1 MPHGPWMRIA
11 IAAAGLAAL
20 CITMRPAIAREP
32 EKGSDTGQPP
42 VARSY
47 GQYLVE
53 RTRTR
58 HPELIGLDLHAT
70 PPNAP
75 RSVVIA
81 SLDRDRVGRESDV
94 RALEVVKT
102 SKPAVAVDGQ
112 TGQRIEVD
120 VPLQDKSGNIIGAM
134 QAVYAYAKGEDEARF
149 LTQAEALRGEMQRQI
164 PTVAKLVQPVRPTE
178 GLDIGGTQSLPTTKE
193 IVSGKALAENEQE
206 GYAEAVKHVA
216 GVAPANSK
224 GSANDSIYIRGI
236 KLNLFS
242 NYRINGG
249 LPVAGVITMPNE
261 DKTRLETL
269 KGANA
274 LQFGVASPAG
284 IINMITKRAGENDVT
299 SVSGAASSFG
309 QFGGTFDVG
318 RRYGDEGQFGMR
330 INGSATALENGV
342 RGLGGDGEFASAGL
356 DYRVDRLTLQGDFE
370 YYRKHVPEQ
379 AGISLLDPVNGRV
392 PITPVPDPRNL
403 LSGPWAIYTPETTNA
418 QLRADYLVADNF
430 KVVAEG
436 GRSYSDRSRF
446 TTRIGGY
453 DINTGAGGAVRV
465 STVSQNY
472 RNTFGMLETQSAF
485 ATWMLKHELTLGGSV
500 TDRRAETPQ
509 NRKEFILPQTQNI
522 FDPIA
527 LAPPVFKGSPTPLP
541 LQISRDGG
549 VYVYDTI
556 SFNPRAPRLLLGMR
570 YTEDY
575 ENNGKAY
582 DPVSCI
588 KCGPNTSWIALP
600 SFGALW
606 DVIPGLT
613 IFGSYMEGLEAG
625 GTAPANAYNANEILP
640 AQVSTQKE
648 VGVRT
653 SYFRGLTASVS
664 LFEIDK
670 ANAVTDPNPN
680 AYCGGNPM
688 CYVNS
693 GQINYK
699 GVEATVNAELTRL
712 FTLDIGWQW
721 LRAIQNSPDPKFNGL
736 APENT
741 PRFIGNV
748 RFAFR
753 LPWVSGL
760 TLNAGA
766 SGVTSRYV
774 NFQQQGS
781 IPGYVLYSAG
791 ASWVISDRALNL
803 RRLTF
808 LLNVDNLTNLRYWNS
823 VQTGTY
829 GIGMDRTIKMTMK
842 MDY

>member
-1 MPHGPWMRIA
+1 MPHGPSMRTA
-11 IAAAGLAAL
+11 VAAAALAAL
-20 CITMRPAIAREP
+20 CATRSAIAREP
-32 EKGSDTGQPP
+32 EKQPA
-42 VARSY
+42 ARSY

-53 RTRTR
+53 QTVTY
-58 HPELIGLDLHAT
+58 HPEVIGLDLHAT

-75 RSVVIA
+75 CCVVIA
-81 SLDRDRVGRESDV
+81 STNRDRVGRESDV

-102 SKPAVAVDGQ
+102 SKPAVAVDAQ
-112 TGQRIEVD
+112 TGRRIEVD
-120 VPLQDKSGNIIGAM
+120 VPLQDQSGNTIGAM
-134 QAVYAYAKGEDEARF
+134 QAVYAYAQGEDEARF
-149 LTQAEALRGEMQRQI
+149 LSQAQALSGEMQRQI
-164 PTVAKLVQPVRPTE
+164 PTVAKLVQPMRPT
-178 GLDIGGTQSLPTTKE
+178 GGVDIGGTQSLPTTKE
-193 IVSGKALAENEQE
+193 IVSGRALAENEQE

-224 GSANDSIYIRGI
+224 GSPNDSIYIRGI

-274 LQFGVASPAG
+274 LQYGVASPAG

-299 SVSGAASSFG
+299 SASAAATSFG
-309 QFGGTFDVG
+309 QFGGTLDVG
-318 RRYGDEGQFGMR
+318 RRFGDDRELGVR
-330 INGSATALENGV
+330 INASATSLENGV
-342 RGLGGDGEFASAGL
+342 RGLGGDGEFASAGV
-356 DYRVDRLTLQGDFE
+356 DYRYDRLTVQGDFE

-379 AGISLLDPVNGRV
+379 AGISLLDPVNGVV

-403 LSGPWAIYTPETTNA
+403 LSGQWAIYTPETTNA
-418 QLRADYLVADNF
+418 QMRADYLLDENL
-430 KVVAEG
+430 KVVGEV

-453 DINTGAGGAVRV
+453 NIDTGAGGVVRV
-465 STVSQNY
+465 STVTQNY
-472 RNTFGMLETQSAF
+472 RNTFGMLELQSAF
-485 ATWMLKHELTLGGSV
+485 STWALAHELTFGGSV
-500 TDRRAETPQ
+500 TDRRAETPL
-509 NRKEFILPQTQNI
+509 NRKEFILPQQQNI
-522 FDPIA
+522 YDPVV
-527 LAPPVFKGSPTPLP
+527 LDPPVFKGSPTALP

-556 SFNPRAPRLLLGMR
+556 SFHPRAPRLMFGLR

-582 DPVSCI
+582 DPVTCI

-606 DVIPGLT
+606 EVIPGLT
-613 IFGSYMEGLEAG
+613 LFGSYMEGLEAG
-625 GTAPANAYNANEILP
+625 GTAPANAFNANEILP
-640 AQVSTQKE
+640 AQVSKQKE
-648 VGVRT
+648 VGFRT
-653 SYFRGLTASVS
+653 SYFRGINASVS

-680 AYCGGNPM
+680 AYCGGNPA

-699 GVEATVNAELTRL
+699 GLEATVNAQLTRL
-712 FTLDIGWQW
+712 FTVDVGWQW
-721 LRAIQNSPDPKFNGL
+721 LRAVQNSPDPKFNGL

-741 PRFIGNV
+741 PRSIGNV
-748 RFAFR
+748 RLGFR
-753 LPWVSGL
+753 VPGVSGL
-760 TLNAGA
+760 TLSAGA

-774 NFQQQGS
+774 NFQQQGT

-791 ASWVISDRALNL
+791 ASWVIADRMLNV

-808 LLNVDNLTNLRYWNS
+808 LLNVDNLANLRYWNS

-842 MDY
+842 MDI

>member
-1 MPHGPWMRIA
+1 MRTA
-11 IAAAGLAAL
+11 IAAAALSAL
-20 CITMRPAIAREP
+20 CAAQSAIARAAENR
-32 EKGSDTGQPP
+32 PP
-42 VARSY
+42 ARSY

-53 RTRTR
+53 QTVTH
-58 HPELIGLDLHAT
+58 HPEVIGLDLHAT
-70 PPNAP
+70 PPNAQCC
-75 RSVVIA
+75 VVIA
-81 SLDRDRVGRESDV
+81 STNRDRVGRESDL

-102 SKPAVAVDGQ
+102 SKPAVAVDAE
-112 TGQRIEVD
+112 TGHRIEVA
-120 VPLQDKSGNIIGAM
+120 VPLQDKSGNTIGAM
-134 QAVYAYAKGEDEARF
+134 QAFYAYAQGDDQARF
-149 LTQAEALRGEMQRQI
+149 LSQAEALSGEMQRQI
-164 PTVAKLVQPVRPTE
+164 PTGAKLVQPMRPTE
-178 GLDIGGTQSLPTTKE
+178 NVDIGGTQSLPTTKE
-193 IVSGKALAENEQE
+193 IVSGRALAENEQE

-261 DKTRLETL
+261 DKARLETL

-299 SVSGAASSFG
+299 SVSAAASSFG
-309 QFGGTFDVG
+309 QYGGAFDVG
-318 RRYGDEGQFGMR
+318 RRYGDEGQLGVR
-330 INGSATALENGV
+330 INASATQLDNGV
-342 RGLGGDGEFASAGL
+342 HSLGGDGEFASAGV
-356 DYRVDRLTLQGDFE
+356 DYRFDRLTLQGDFE

-379 AGISLLDPVNGRV
+379 AGISLLDPVNGVV

-403 LSGPWAIYTPETTNA
+403 LSGTWAIYTPETINA
-418 QLRADYLVADNF
+418 QVRGDYLLADNV
-430 KVVAEG
+430 KVVG
-436 GRSYSDRSRF
+436 DVGRSYSDRSRF

-453 DINTGAGGAVRV
+453 DINTGAGGVVRV

-472 RNTFGMLETQSAF
+472 RNTFGMLELQSAF
-485 ATWMLKHELTLGGSV
+485 STWALAHELTFGGSV

-509 NRKEFILPQTQNI
+509 NRKEFILPQQQNI
-522 FDPIA
+522 YDPIV
-527 LAPPVFKGSPTPLP
+527 LDPPVFKGSPTALP

-549 VYVYDTI
+549 VYVYDTV
-556 SFNPRAPRLLLGMR
+556 SVHPRAPRLLLGLR
-570 YTEDY
+570 YTQDY

-582 DPVSCI
+582 DPVTCI
-588 KCGPNTSWIALP
+588 KCGPNTSWITLP

-606 DVIPGLT
+606 DVLPGLT
-613 IFGSYMEGLEAG
+613 LFGSYMEGLEAG

-653 SYFRGLTASVS
+653 SYFRGINASMS

-680 AYCGGNPM
+680 PYCGGNPA

-699 GVEATVNAELTRL
+699 GLELTVNAQLTRL
-712 FTLDIGWQW
+712 FTLDAGWQW
-721 LRAIQNSPDPKFNGL
+721 LRAVQNSPDPKFNGL

-741 PRFIGNV
+741 PRAIGNV
-748 RFAFR
+748 RLGFR
-753 LPWVSGL
+753 VPWVSGL

-781 IPGYVLYSAG
+781 IPGYMLYSAG
-791 ASWVISDRALNL
+791 ASWVATGGVLTV
-803 RRLTF
+803 RRITF

-829 GIGMDRTIKMTMK
+829 GIGMDRSIKMTMK
-842 MDY
+842 VDI

>member
-1 MPHGPWMRIA
+1 MSPGPWMRTV

-20 CITMRPAIAREP
+20 GVTRSAVAREA
-32 EKGSDTGQPP
+32 ENDSGSGEPA
-42 VARSY
+42 ARSY
-47 GQYLVE
+47 GQFLVD
-53 RTRTR
+53 RTLKN
-58 HPELIGLDLHAT
+58 HPELIGLDLYAT

-75 RSVVIA
+75 HCLVIA
-81 SLDRDRVGRESDV
+81 SASRDHVGRESDLC
-94 RALEVVKT
+94 ALDVVKT
-102 SKPAVAVDGQ
+102 NKPAVPDDVQ

-120 VPLQDKSGNIIGAM
+120 VPLQDKSGTAIGAM
-134 QAVYAYAKGEDEARF
+134 QAVYACAKGEDEARF
-149 LTQAEALRGEMQRQI
+149 LSQAEALRGEMQRQI
-164 PTVAKLVQPVRPTE
+164 PAVAKLVQPVTPTD
-178 GLDIGGTQSLPTTKE
+178 GRDIGGTQSLPTTKE
-193 IVSGKALAENEQE
+193 IVSGRTLAENEQE
-206 GYAEAVKHVA
+206 GYAEAVKNVA

-261 DKTRLETL
+261 DKARLETL

-299 SVSGAASSFG
+299 SVSAAATSFG
-309 QFGGTFDVG
+309 QYGAAADVG
-318 RRYGDEGQFGMR
+318 RRFGDERQLGVR
-330 INGSATALENGV
+330 LNGSATQLENGV
-342 RGLGGDGEFASAGL
+342 HSLGGDGEFASAGL

-379 AGISLLDPVNGRV
+379 AGVSLLDPVNGV
-392 PITPVPDPRNL
+392 IPVTPVPDPRNL

-418 QLRADYLVADNF
+418 QVRADYLVADNL
-430 KVVAEG
+430 KVVVET

-465 STVSQNY
+465 STVTQNY
-472 RNTFGMLETQSAF
+472 RNTFGMLELQSAF
-485 ATWMLKHELTLGGSV
+485 STWMLAHQLTFGGSV
-500 TDRRAETPQ
+500 TDRRAETPE
-509 NRKEFILPQTQNI
+509 NRKEFILPQKQNI
-522 FDPIA
+522 YDPIA
-527 LAPPVFKGSPTPLP
+527 LAPPVFPGAPTALP

-549 VYVYDTI
+549 FYAYDTI
-556 SFNPRAPRLLLGMR
+556 SFHPHAPRLLLGLR
-570 YTEDY
+570 YTQDY

-582 DPVSCI
+582 DPVSCP
-588 KCGPNTSWIALP
+588 KCGPTTSWITLP

-613 IFGSYMEGLEAG
+613 LFGSYMKGLEAG
-625 GTAPANAYNANEILP
+625 ATAPANAFNANEILP

-648 VGVRT
+648 LGVRA
-653 SYFRGLTASVS
+653 SYAGTTVSISV
-664 LFEIDK
+664 FEIDK
-670 ANAVTDPNPN
+670 ANPVTDPNPN
-680 AYCGGNPM
+680 DYCGGNPM
-688 CYVNS
+688 CFVNS
-693 GQINYK
+693 GQINYR
-699 GVEATVNAELTRL
+699 GLEATVNAQLTRL
-712 FTLDIGWQW
+712 FTVDAGGQW
-721 LRAIQNSPDPKFNGL
+721 LRAIQNSPDPKFDGL

-748 RFAFR
+748 RLGFR
-753 LPWVSGL
+753 VPWASGL
-760 TLNAGA
+760 TLSAGA
-766 SGVTSRYV
+766 SGVTSRFV
-774 NFQQQGS
+774 NFLQQGS
-781 IPGYVLYSAG
+781 IPGYIIYSAG
-791 ASWVISDRALNL
+791 ASWVVRNRMLDV

-829 GIGMDRTIKMTMK
+829 GIGMDRVVKVTMK
-842 MDY
+842 IDV

>member
-1 MPHGPWMRIA
+1 MLHGPSMRTA
-11 IAAAGLAAL
+11 IAGTALAAL
-20 CITMRPAIAREP
+20 CATRSAIAREP
-32 EKGSDTGQPP
+32 EKHPA
-42 VARSY
+42 ARSY

-53 RTRTR
+53 RTVTH
-58 HPELIGLDLHAT
+58 HPEVIGLDLHAT
-70 PPNAP
+70 RPNAP
-75 RSVVIA
+75 CCVVIA
-81 SLDRDRVGRESDV
+81 STDRDRVGLESDV

-102 SKPAVAVDGQ
+102 SKPAVAVDVQ
-112 TGQRIEVD
+112 TGRRIEVD
-120 VPLQDKSGNIIGAM
+120 VPLQDQSGNTIGAM
-134 QAVYAYAKGEDEARF
+134 QAVYAYAQGEDQARF
-149 LTQAEALRGEMQRQI
+149 LSQAEALSSEMQRQI
-164 PTVAKLVQPVRPTE
+164 PTVAKLVQPMRPTE
-178 GLDIGGTQSLPTTKE
+178 GVDIGGTQSLPTTKE
-193 IVSGKALAENEQE
+193 IVSGRALAENEQE

-261 DKTRLETL
+261 DKARLETL

-274 LQFGVASPAG
+274 LQYGVASPAG
-284 IINMITKRAGENDVT
+284 IINMITKRAGENDVA
-299 SVSGAASSFG
+299 SVSGAVSSFG
-309 QFGGTFDVG
+309 QFGGLFDVG
-318 RRYGDEGQFGMR
+318 RRFGDDRELGVR
-330 INGSATALENGV
+330 VNASATSLENGV
-342 RGLGGDGEFASAGL
+342 HGLSGDGEFVSAGV
-356 DYRVDRLTLQGDFE
+356 DYRLDRLTVQGDFE

-379 AGISLLDPVNGRV
+379 AGVSLLDPVNGVV

-403 LSGPWAIYTPETTNA
+403 LSGQWALYTPETTNA
-418 QLRADYLVADNF
+418 QVRADYLLDDKL
-430 KVVAEG
+430 KVVGEV

-453 DINTGAGGAVRV
+453 DLDTGAGGVVRV
-465 STVSQNY
+465 STVTQNY
-472 RNTFGMLETQSAF
+472 RNTFGMLELQAAF
-485 ATWMLKHELTLGGSV
+485 PTWALAHELTFGGSV
-500 TDRRAETPQ
+500 TDRRAETPL
-509 NRKEFILPQTQNI
+509 NRKEFILPQKQNI
-522 FDPIA
+522 YDPIV
-527 LAPPVFKGSPTPLP
+527 LDPPVFKGSPTALP

-556 SFNPRAPRLLLGMR
+556 SFHPRAPRLLLGLR

-582 DPVSCI
+582 DPVTCI

-613 IFGSYMEGLEAG
+613 LFGSYMEGLEAG
-625 GTAPANAYNANEILP
+625 GTAPANAFNANEILP
-640 AQVSTQKE
+640 AQVSKQKE

-653 SYFRGLTASVS
+653 SYFRGINASVS

-680 AYCGGNPM
+680 AYCGGNPA

-699 GVEATVNAELTRL
+699 GLEATVNAQLTRL
-712 FTLDIGWQW
+712 FTVDVGWQW

-741 PRFIGNV
+741 PRSIGNV
-748 RFAFR
+748 RLGFR
-753 LPWVSGL
+753 VPWVSGL
-760 TLNAGA
+760 ALKSRMS
-766 SGVTSRYV
+766 SGLSSRETKTKSSRSLTSSV
-774 NFQQQGS
+774 A
-781 IPGYVLYSAG
+781 P
-791 ASWVISDRALNL
+791 
-803 RRLTF
+803 RLPA
-808 LLNVDNLTNLRYWNS
+808 
-823 VQTGTY
+823 Y
-829 GIGMDRTIKMTMK
+829 GGETERWTSG
-842 MDY
+842 

>member
-1 MPHGPWMRIA
+1 MLHGPSMSTA
-11 IAAAGLAAL
+11 IAAAALVAL
-20 CITMRPAIAREP
+20 CATRSAIAREA
-32 EKGSDTGQPP
+32 EKQPA
-42 VARSY
+42 ARSY

-53 RTRTR
+53 QTVTY
-58 HPELIGLDLHAT
+58 HPEVIGLDLHAT
-70 PPNAP
+70 PPNAQYC
-75 RSVVIA
+75 VVIA
-81 SLDRDRVGRESDV
+81 STNRDRVGRESDL

-102 SKPAVAVDGQ
+102 SKPAVTVDPQ
-112 TGQRIEVD
+112 TGRRIEVG
-120 VPLQDKSGNIIGAM
+120 VPLQDKSGNTIGAM
-134 QAVYAYAKGEDEARF
+134 QAVYAYAEGEDEARF
-149 LTQAEALRGEMQRQI
+149 VSQAQALSGEMQRQI
-164 PTVAKLVQPVRPTE
+164 TTVAKLVQPMRPT
-178 GLDIGGTQSLPTTKE
+178 GGVDIGGTQSLPTTKE
-193 IVSGKALAENEQE
+193 IVSGRALAENEQE

-261 DKTRLETL
+261 DKARLETL

-299 SVSGAASSFG
+299 SVSAAATSFG
-309 QFGGTFDVG
+309 QYGGLFDVG
-318 RRYGDEGQFGMR
+318 HRYGDEGQLGVR
-330 INGSATALENGV
+330 INGSATQLDNGV
-342 RGLGGDGEFASAGL
+342 HGLGGDGEFISSGV
-356 DYRVDRLTLQGDFE
+356 DYRLDRLTLQGDFE

-379 AGISLLDPVNGRV
+379 AGISLLDPVNGVV

-403 LSGPWAIYTPETTNA
+403 LSGTWAIYTPQTTNA
-418 QLRADYLVADNF
+418 QVRADYLLADNL
-430 KVVAEG
+430 KVVG
-436 GRSYSDRSRF
+436 DVGRSWSDRSRF
-446 TTRIGGY
+446 TTRIGAY
-453 DINTGAGGAVRV
+453 DINTGGGGVVRV

-472 RNTFGMLETQSAF
+472 RNTFGMLELQSAF
-485 ATWMLKHELTLGGSV
+485 PTWMLAHELTFGGSV

-509 NRKEFILPQTQNI
+509 NRKEFILPQQQNI
-522 FDPIA
+522 YDPIV
-527 LAPPVFKGSPTPLP
+527 LDPPVFKGSPTALP

-556 SFNPRAPRLLLGMR
+556 SVHPRAPRLLLGLR

-582 DPVSCI
+582 DPVTCI

-640 AQVSTQKE
+640 AQVSKQKE

-653 SYFRGLTASVS
+653 SYFTGINASIS

-680 AYCGGNPM
+680 PYCGGNPA
-688 CYVNS
+688 CFVNS

-699 GVEATVNAELTRL
+699 GLEATVNAQLTRL
-712 FTLDIGWQW
+712 FTLDAGWQW
-721 LRAIQNSPDPKFNGL
+721 LRAVQNSPDPKFNGL

-741 PRFIGNV
+741 PRAIGNV
-748 RFAFR
+748 RLGFR
-753 LPWVSGL
+753 VPWIAGL
-760 TLNAGA
+760 MLNAGA
-766 SGVTSRYV
+766 SGVTSRFV

-791 ASWVISDRALNL
+791 ASWVATGGVLSV
-803 RRLTF
+803 RRITF
-808 LLNVDNLTNLRYWNS
+808 LLNVDNLANLRYWNS

-829 GIGMDRTIKMTMK
+829 GIGMDRSIRMTMK
-842 MDY
+842 VDI

>member
-1 MPHGPWMRIA
+1 MPMPLGPWMRVA
-11 IAAAGLAAL
+11 ITVAGVASLCLAG
-20 CITMRPAIAREP
+20 PAIAREA
-32 EKGSDTGQPP
+32 EKGARKGKQP
-42 VARSY
+42 ARSY

-53 RTRTR
+53 QTRTL

-75 RSVVIA
+75 HPVVIA
-81 SLDRDRVGRESDV
+81 SLDRDRVGRESDLSLV
-94 RALEVVKT
+94 EVVKT
-102 SKPAVAVDGQ
+102 SKPAVAVDTE
-112 TGQRIEVD
+112 TGQRIEVN
-120 VPLQDKSGNIIGAM
+120 VPLYDQSGNTIGAM
-134 QAVYAYAKGEDEARF
+134 QAVYVYAKGEDEAQF
-149 LTQAEALRGEMQRQI
+149 LSRAEALGGEMQRQI
-164 PTVAKLVQPVRPTE
+164 PTAARLVQLVRPTE

-193 IVSGKALAENEQE
+193 VVSGKALTENEQE
-206 GYAEAVKHVA
+206 GYAEAVKNVA

-224 GSANDSIYIRGI
+224 GSPNDSIYIRGI

-242 NYRINGG
+242 NYRLNGG
-249 LPVAGVITMPNE
+249 VPVAGVITMPNE
-261 DKTRLETL
+261 DKSRLETL

-299 SVSGAASSFG
+299 SFSGAVSNFG

-318 RRYGDEGQFGMR
+318 RRYGDEGQLGLR
-330 INGSATALENGV
+330 LNGSATRLENGV
-342 RGLGGDGEFASAGL
+342 YGLGGDGEFASAGL
-356 DYRVDRLTLQGDFE
+356 DYRADRLTLQGDFE

-379 AGISLLDPVNGRV
+379 AGISLLDPVNGKV
-392 PITPVPDPRNL
+392 PITPVPDPRSL

-418 QLRADYLVADNF
+418 QVRADYLVADNF
-430 KVVAEG
+430 KVVAEL

-453 DINTGAGGAVRV
+453 DIDTGAGGAVRV
-465 STVSQNY
+465 STVTQNY
-472 RNTFGMLETQSAF
+472 RNSFGMLEMQSALS
-485 ATWMLKHELTLGGSV
+485 TWVLGHELTFGGSV
-500 TDRRAETPQ
+500 TDRRAETPL

-522 FDPIA
+522 YDPIA
-527 LAPPVFKGSPTPLP
+527 LAPPVFKGAPTSLP

-549 VYVYDTI
+549 VYAYDTI
-556 SFNPRAPRLLLGMR
+556 SFHPQAPKLLLGIR

-606 DVIPGLT
+606 DAIPGVTL
-613 IFGSYMEGLEAG
+613 FGSYMEGLEAG

-648 VGVRT
+648 VGIRT
-653 SYFRGLTASVS
+653 SYFRGVHASVS

-680 AYCGGNPM
+680 PYCGGNPM

-693 GQINYK
+693 GQINYR
-699 GVEATVNAELTRL
+699 GLEATMNAELTRL
-712 FTLDIGWQW
+712 FTLDIAWQW

-741 PRFIGNV
+741 PRSIGNV
-748 RFAFR
+748 RLGFR
-753 LPWVSGL
+753 VPWVSGL
-760 TLNAGA
+760 TLNGGA

-791 ASWVISDRALNL
+791 ASWVVSNHALNL

-808 LLNVDNLTNLRYWNS
+808 LLSVDNLTNLRYWNS

-829 GIGMDRTIKMTMK
+829 GIGMDRTIKATVK